1 MKNRTIIL
9 FLLIFICIGILFA
22 QTGKN
27 NTGQKKITIGFIGKN
42 GTNPFFIAANT
53 GAKLAAKELGAKYNI
68 NIVIDL
74 ASPEKE
80 SVEEQAGAIQRFS
93 HSKVDGIAISCSN
106 ANYLTPIIDD
116 VVGKGIPIMCFDSD
130 APNSARFAY
139 HGAND
144 IEFGRM
150 LMRGLASEINEKG
163 TIAVLAGNK
172 NGLNLQRRLQGIKEE
187 LKKYPNIVLPQDNII
202 HNLDIPVIA
211 SETVA
216 RKQKVNPNIK
226 GWILITSSALQ
237 VKNSLKWEPGQVK
250 VVAGNAIPYELDY
263 VKSGNVQSLVGI
275 NCFQMGYKSIEI
287 LLDKIL
293 KKKSPNDPVMYCPLT
308 MVKDKNVNEWSVN
321 WNKWLLKEVLK

>member
-1 MKNRTIIL
+1 MKNRTII
-9 FLLIFICIGILFA
+9 IFILISIYFGLLYA
-22 QTGKN
+22 QTSKDN
-27 NTGQKKITIGFIGKN
+27 IGQKKITIGFIGKN
-42 GTNPFFIAANT
+42 GTNPVFIAANT
-53 GAKLAAKELGAKYNI
+53 GAKLAAKELGAKYNV

-80 SVEEQAGAIQRFS
+80 SAEEQEAAIQRFS

-106 ANYLTPIIDD
+106 ASYLTPTIDD
-116 VVGKGIPIMCFDSD
+116 VAGKGIPIMCFDSD

-139 HGAND
+139 YGAND

-202 HNLDIPVIA
+202 HNLDIPVIS

-216 RKQKVNPNIK
+216 RKQKANPNIK

-237 VKNSLKWEPGQVK
+237 VKNSLNWKPGEVK
-250 VVAGNAIPYELDY
+250 VVAGNAIPYELEY
-263 VKSGNVQSLVGI
+263 VNSGYVQSLVGI

-293 KKKSPNDPVMYCPLT
+293 KKKTPSDTVMYCPLT
-308 MVKDKNVNEWSVN
+308 MVKDKNVKEWSVN